1 MSSDNSSYESAPLAP
16 DPEAETLTNGP
27 TTGGETMVPEEGS
40 KPTTDPIP
48 NPNPNTDLPKRRGRK
63 KKEVPIE
70 APPNYLFK
78 FQEEEKLVEPEGPEQ
93 AETDLFKYKVH
104 DLVWGKV
111 KSHPWWPGQIYDP
124 SLASEVALKI
134 KKEDHFLVAYFGDKT
149 FAWNDATALKPYMTS
164 FPKME
169 KQSSVETFVRG
180 VDSSLAEISRRIE
193 VALSC
198 KCSDR
203 KFLNEQLVDN
213 AGIID
218 GTHVPDVDN
227 LVILRSFKVERL
239 MEYVQEVTVIGSEN
253 MNRLE
258 FVMAR
263 AYLKAFDKFR
273 GFPDAPE
280 FTYGEEFGN
289 DPDKLPETEKSGTS
303 KKRKDKEQRN
313 DDSKQGS
320 EATPK
325 KRGRPKK
332 PEKKKQVFNADDSD
346 YNLQSDSGEMPKR
359 SSSSRKTMRVKMS
372 SDEYDLS
379 SESEN
384 LPKKRGRGRPKKMKQ
399 GEISNN
405 EYDLLFGSDKMP
417 KKRGRP
423 KKQQPQIGISDDEFD
438 SLSESDEAP
447 KKRGRSKKKRQSR
460 ISDDDFDPSSE
471 SVEVPNKRGRGR
483 PKKEKL
489 VETSEEEAEPV
500 SKAHS
505 SSSKM
510 KIPTKSDTS
519 TPGKRGRGRPKK
531 TKGVGISDKEF
542 DPQSE
547 TRSPLSKPKSATKSD
562 TGTAKRRGRPS
573 KEAVQ
578 GPSVPVEY
586 PPSTELLTQ
595 LCLKAENPVKSSSWT
610 LPMQSFFTK
619 YKDSCVPK
627 SLEEKDLIEETGSAT
642 KSGRRVSKP
651 KHIQDSYWTDVILD
665 TGSDKDEVPAS
676 TSGKKKKIG
685 PFNEKENSDSKNS
698 EVNAVPTQEN
708 TNVFA
713 ENSDESEPTGFVLY
727 FNNPDAIPTNE
738 KLNEIFGSYGPL
750 RGAET
755 EIDKKL
761 NRATVIFKKRADA
774 EEAFSST
781 GKYSKFGPALLSYE
795 LDYSPGPPKVVPSDT
810 NVVVKDDA
818 LTSGDENLVN
828 NGEASTKDGSSLDV
842 CPAGKE
848 ELAQDA
854 IAVDK
859 PVEPSA

>member
-16 DPEAETLTNGP
+16 DPDAETLTNGP
-27 TTGGETMVPEEGS
+27 TTGGETMVAEES
-40 KPTTDPIP
+40 SNPVP
-48 NPNPNTDLPKRRGRK
+48 NPNPNHNPDPPKRRGRK

-78 FQEEEKLVEPEGPEQ
+78 FQEEEKLVEPEGREQ

-124 SLASEVALKI
+124 SLASEAALKI

-149 FAWNDATALKPYMTS
+149 FAWNDASALKPYMTS

-180 VDSSLAEISRRIE
+180 LDSSLAEISRRIE

-203 KFLNEQLVDN
+203 KSLNEQLVDN
-213 AGIID
+213 AGIIH

-227 LVILRSFKVERL
+227 LVIVGSFKVERL

-280 FTYGEEFGN
+280 FAYGEEFGN
-289 DPDKLPETEKSGTS
+289 DPDKVQETEKSGTS
-303 KKRKDKEQRN
+303 KKRKDKDGQKKDE
-313 DDSKQGS
+313 SKKGS

-332 PEKKKQVFNADDSD
+332 PEKKKQVLNADDSD
-346 YNLQSDSGEMPKR
+346 YVPQSDSGDMPKR
-359 SSSSRKTMRVKMS
+359 SSSSRKTMRFKMS
-372 SDEYDLS
+372 GDEYDLS

-384 LPKKRGRGRPKKMKQ
+384 LPKTSGRGRGRPKKMKQ
-399 GEISNN
+399 GKISNN
-405 EYDLLFGSDKMP
+405 EYDSLFGSDKMP
-417 KKRGRP
+417 RKRGRSRGRP
-423 KKQQPQIGISDDEFD
+423 KKQQQIRISDDEFD
-438 SLSESDEAP
+438 SSSESDEVP
-447 KKRGRSKKKRQSR
+447 KKRGRSKKKQSE
-460 ISDDDFDPSSE
+460 ISDDEFDPLSE
-471 SVEVPNKRGRGR
+471 SVEVPEKRGRGR

-500 SKAHS
+500 SK
-505 SSSKM
+505 K

-519 TPGKRGRGRPKK
+519 TSGKRGRGRPKK

-547 TRSPLSKPKSATKSD
+547 TRSPLSKPKSAIKSD
-562 TGTAKRRGRPS
+562 SGTAKKRGRPR
-573 KEAVQ
+573 KEAVP
-578 GPSVPVEY
+578 GPSVPIEY
-586 PPSTELLTQ
+586 PPSTDMLTQ
-595 LCLKAENPVKSSSWT
+595 LCLTAENPVKGSSWT

-619 YKDSCVPK
+619 YKDSRVPK
-627 SLEEKDLIEETGSAT
+627 SLEEKNLIEETGSAT

-651 KHIQDSYWTDVILD
+651 KHIQDSYWSELILD
-665 TGSDKDEVPAS
+665 TGSDKDEEPAS
-676 TSGKKKKIG
+676 TSGKMKKIG

-698 EVNAVPTQEN
+698 EVNAVPTEDN
-708 TNVFA
+708 TNVVA
-713 ENSDESEPTGFVLY
+713 ENSDESEPTGIVLY
-727 FNNPDAIPTNE
+727 FNNPDAIPTVE
-738 KLNEIFGSYGPL
+738 RLNEIFGSYGPL

-795 LDYSPGPPKVVPSDT
+795 LDYSPGPPRVVPSDT

-828 NGEASTKDGSSLDV
+828 NGKASAKDGSNLDV
-842 CPAGKE
+842 CPGNYYYIE
-848 ELAQDA
+848 EYYDIGVGQL
-854 IAVDK
+854 
-859 PVEPSA
+859 